1 MDILAKHAKNW
12 MHKSKKFDFDLDYLK
27 GPSIND
33 LLIAD
38 FGMSKV
44 PKK

>member
-1 MDILAKHAKNW
+1 MDKLAKHAKNW
-12 MHKSKKFDFDLDYLK
+12 MDKSKNFDFDLNYLK
-27 GPSIND
+27 GPSINV